1 MKMETEQVFENIPAE
16 ENSKALQLVQYL
28 SEKAINGV
36 GPLSSAES
44 LAQEYLIDKSYKD
57 DDARVKSLINWEIS
71 KNFTTGFITGLGGLI
86 TLPVTIPASL
96 GASWIIQAR
105 MTAAIAKIYG
115 HDITEDRVKTMI
127 LLTLVGQSIEE
138 VVKVAGVDFGKKLT
152 LAAINK
158 LPGSVCKK
166 INAWVGFRLLTKA
179 GEKGV
184 INLTKL
190 VPVVGGIVGGLVD
203 VASCKIIAKVAITNF
218 RK

>member
-1 MKMETEQVFENIPAE
+1 METEQVFENIPAE

-190 VPVVGGIVGGLVD
+190 VPVVGGIVGGIVD

>member
-1 MKMETEQVFENIPAE
+1 METEQVFENIPAE

-86 TLPVTIPASL
+86 TLPVTSPASL

-190 VPVVGGIVGGLVD
+190 VPVVGGIVGGIVD

>member
-1 MKMETEQVFENIPAE
+1 MKMETEQVFENIPTE

-166 INAWVGFRLLTKA
+166 INTWVGFRLLTKA

>member
-1 MKMETEQVFENIPAE
+1 METEQVFENIPAE

-190 VPVVGGIVGGLVD
+190 VPVVGGIVGGIVD

-218 RK
+218 HK

>member
-1 MKMETEQVFENIPAE
+1 
-16 ENSKALQLVQYL
+16 
-28 SEKAINGV
+28 
-36 GPLSSAES
+36 
-44 LAQEYLIDKSYKD
+44 
-57 DDARVKSLINWEIS
+57 
-71 KNFTTGFITGLGGLI
+71 
-86 TLPVTIPASL
+86 
-96 GASWIIQAR
+96 
-105 MTAAIAKIYG
+105 
-115 HDITEDRVKTMI
+115 MI

-166 INAWVGFRLLTKA
+166 INTWVGFRLLTKA

>member
-1 MKMETEQVFENIPAE
+1 METEQVFENIPAE

-71 KNFTTGFITGLGGLI
+71 KNFTTGLITGLGGLI

>member
-1 MKMETEQVFENIPAE
+1 METEQVFENIPTE

-166 INAWVGFRLLTKA
+166 INTWVGFRLLTKA

>member
-190 VPVVGGIVGGLVD
+190 VPVVGGIVGGIVD